1 MKKLLKKE
9 ILCVYHYIDGKRID
23 GFPSYLRGNVTYLRG
38 NVTGLRGNVTGL
50 RGNVDECCL
59 SHKDRLNGVD
69 ITELI
74 MECA

>member
-38 NVTGLRGNVTGL
+38 NVTGLRGNV
-50 RGNVDECCL
+50 DECCL
-59 SHKDRLNGVD
+59 SHEDRLNGVD